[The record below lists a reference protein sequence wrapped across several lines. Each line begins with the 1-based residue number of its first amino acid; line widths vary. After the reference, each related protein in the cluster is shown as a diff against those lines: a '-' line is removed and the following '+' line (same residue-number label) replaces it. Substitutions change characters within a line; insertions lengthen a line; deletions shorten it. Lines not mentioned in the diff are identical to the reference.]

1 MRFAIRSIASLV
13 ATALVGAT
21 MPVVPAHA
29 NVIGTE
35 DVVAAESL
43 RIDREALHGMLDRDD
58 VRAQLQAMGVDLAAA
73 QARVDTMTDDEIA
86 QVRGHLK
93 DLPAGGS
100 DVLGTL
106 FLVFIIL
113 LVTDILG
120 LTKVFPFTRSIR

>member
-58 VRAQLQAMGVDLAAA
+58 VRAQLSRPAFSRVSALNIRYVPYSSLREHRESI
-73 QARVDTMTDDEIA
+73 ARFGSGLKPIEAIA
-86 QVRGHLK
+86 RQL
-93 DLPAGGS
+93 
-100 DVLGTL
+100 
-106 FLVFIIL
+106 
-113 LVTDILG
+113 
-120 LTKVFPFTRSIR
+120 